1 MNSMTPQA
9 ALLIASTMG
18 AGWLMLTAGVEKKAL
33 EWRRRRRIC
42 GSCGKDLPGRS
53 ICTCAH

>member
-1 MNSMTPQA
+1 MMNITPHA

-33 EWRRRRRIC
+33 EWRRRRRVC
-42 GSCGKDLPGRS
+42 AGCGKDLPGRS
-53 ICTCAH
+53 ICNCSS

>member
-1 MNSMTPQA
+1 MNTITPQA

-42 GSCGKDLPGRS
+42 AGCGKDLPGRS
-53 ICTCAH
+53 ICSCSS